1 LRVDA
6 VLGKTRGLI
15 IVLLSLTLIV
25 GTTAVALALQD
36 YIFTYSDAAHTLPAT
51 TFGDGD
57 TVYVTV
63 TDNNTT
69 GGTKTMSVTND
80 VLLNS
85 ISVSV
90 TEAVANSTVYEGSF
104 IIHSGVDEAG
114 KLHMEH
120 GQTATIYA
128 NLDGNTDPI
137 DDGATKQITADY
149 GITPLTDMIWIYSD
163 SSRTVEETVFGDGDT
178 IYLKIT
184 DTQTKGGT
192 KAITVQNSTIGNTIS
207 VNVTDSDQDSFYL
220 GSFIIHSGANDDA
233 NDKLTMFNGQAATI
247 TADLANDGL
256 AGTGQ
261 ITADYAPTA
270 AIACNP
276 SPVTDNT
283 KVTVTLE
290 ASEDLI
296 EVPTVLTISFSDD
309 STLDIVLMGTVPGST
324 FIGFFTLTDEI
335 PDGQAT
341 FSLTEGALVDGSGNT
356 GNEITSG
363 ETLLI
368 DRIGPP
374 APSSLSAMATQD
386 DKIKLTWTAA
396 SEEDVNQYNIYRGTD
411 SGHFPE
417 HIGTVT
423 ASGQSSYEW
432 LDSDVVLGTTY
443 YYVVRAQDA
452 AGNESENS
460 PQASATIS
468 ARLLSFGFQRPPVV
482 QSGRP
487 IKVAIRV
494 RQPATVRVRILNL
507 NGEIVYDWNEYIS
520 SEEEWTWD
528 GVNMHGKRVNNGVYI
543 WKIEADADDGT
554 SDSEIQILGVA
565 R

>member
-1 LRVDA
+1 MRVDA

-25 GTTAVALALQD
+25 AITTVALALQD
-36 YIFTYSDAAHTLPAT
+36 YIFTYSDSGYSVAET

-63 TDNNTT
+63 TDNSTAT
-69 GGTKTMSVTND
+69 GTKTISVTND
-80 VLLNS
+80 QLANS

-90 TEAVANSTVYEGSF
+90 SDGDNDTIYEGNF
-104 IIHSGVDEAG
+104 IIHSGADAAG

-120 GQTATIYA
+120 GQTATVSA
-128 NLDGNTDPI
+128 DLDGLG
-137 DDGATKQITADY
+137 DGATKQISADY

-163 SSRTVEETVFGDGDT
+163 SSRTVEETTFGDGDT
-178 IYLKIT
+178 VYLKIT

-220 GSFIIHSGANDDA
+220 GSFIIYSGLNDDA
-233 NDKLTMFNGQAATI
+233 NNKLTMFNGQTATI
-247 TADLANDGL
+247 TADLANDG
-256 AGTGQ
+256 ASGTGQ

-270 AIACNP
+270 AITCNP
-276 SPVTDNT
+276 SPVTQNT
-283 KVTVTLE
+283 DVAVTLE
-290 ASEDLI
+290 ASEDVVQ
-296 EVPTVLTISFSDD
+296 VPTPLTITFSDD
-309 STLDIVLMGTVPGST
+309 STINITLTGQVPGST
-324 FIGFFTLTDEI
+324 FIGSFTVTDEV

-341 FSLTEGALVDGSGNT
+341 FSLAEGALVDVNGNS

-363 ETLLI
+363 ETILV
-368 DRIGPP
+368 DRTAPP
-374 APSSLSAMATQD
+374 APSSLTAMATQN
-386 DKIKLTWTAA
+386 DKIKLTWTAP
-396 SEEDVNQYNIYRGTD
+396 SEEDVNQYKIYRGTA
-411 SGHFPE
+411 SGYFPE

-452 AGNESENS
+452 AGSESGNS
-460 PQASATIS
+460 PQASATVTT
-468 ARLLSFGFQRPPVV
+468 RLLSLGFQRPPVV

-494 RQPATVRVRILNL
+494 RQPANVRIRIFNL
-507 NGEIVYDWNEYIS
+507 HGEIVYDWSDYIS
-520 SEEEWTWD
+520 SAEWTWD
-528 GVNMHGKRVNNGVYI
+528 GVNMYEQRVNNGVYI
-543 WKIEADADDGT
+543 WRIEAEADDGT
-554 SDSEIQILGVA
+554 SNSETQILGVA